1 MLLLATALFL
11 ARESLIILFLAIII
25 SSALDSP
32 VDYLER
38 KKIPRILGTLLI
50 FIVSLAAMAFLLYTL
65 VPIIIFE
72 FKNLLSHI
80 SEFQIP
86 IFGSLDISRID
97 KIDQYLED
105 LANVLFSGSALL
117 LNITASVFGGIAL
130 AASVLVLSFYLTINR
145 VGVERFL
152 RSILPLTHENYV
164 IEIYRRA
171 RNKLSLWFQGQ
182 LLLMLIIG
190 AAVSLG
196 LWILGVKYSLVLGV
210 LAGILEIVPLVG
222 PIFAGVIVFLVA
234 VSESWI
240 LGFYVLIFFLIIQQI
255 ENHLLVPLVM
265 KKTVGINPVVV
276 VVSLLA
282 GSQIAG
288 FIGII
293 LAVPVAVVLQEMI
306 EDWERRKLKIQR
318 LKLNE

>member
-97 KIDQYLED
+97 KIDQHLED
-105 LANVLFSGSALL
+105 LANVLFSGSASL
-117 LNITASVFGGIAL
+117 LNIIASVFGGIAL